1 MAWFSNKQ
9 SILALSSCET
19 EHVAASMG
27 VFQAQ
32 WLDELMT
39 EMGSKNEGS
48 MRMLIDNKSA
58 IDLSKH
64 PIAHA
69 RSKHIERRF
78 RF

>member
-1 MAWFSNKQ
+1 
-9 SILALSSCET
+9 
-19 EHVAASMG
+19 MG

-39 EMGSKNEGS
+39 EMGLKNEGS